1 MDIPIF
7 VDQMLKSWFYNWQK
21 EKVRF
26 QMSRRER
33 TDPKMGFND
42 KKEELIGGRHAV
54 LEALRTGKPHRII
67 MAEGQKGAI
76 IDEITALAGQ
86 KAVRVE
92 LLSKVDF
99 NNAAGNIPG
108 NQGVTAVVSPFAYC
122 SLAEI
127 ITLAKSTAKE
137 PFLMMLDHLEDPHNL
152 GAVMRTADAAGVHGL
167 IIPSQRAAGVT
178 ATVRK
183 VAAGAAERMPVALV
197 GNLNQAAV
205 TLKEKGFWLYGA
217 EANGDHDYYRADYCL
232 PLVLVI
238 GSEGRGISRLLRQN
252 CDLLIAIPMPGT
264 AAGSLNVSAAA
275 AVLVYT
281 ALSQREGWSS

>member
-1 MDIPIF
+1 MHIPIF
-7 VDQMLKSWFYNWQK
+7 VDQMLKSWFHKWQK

-54 LEALRTGKPHRII
+54 LEALRTGKPHCII
-67 MAEGQKGAI
+67 MAEGQKGTI

-127 ITLAKSTAKE
+127 ITLAKATAKE

-197 GNLNQAAV
+197 GNLNQAAG

-252 CDLLIAIPMPGT
+252 CDLLISIPMPGT

>member
-252 CDLLIAIPMPGT
+252 CDLLISIPMPGT
-264 AAGSLNVSAAA
+264 SAGSLNVSAAA

>member
-1 MDIPIF
+1 
-7 VDQMLKSWFYNWQK
+7 
-21 EKVRF
+21 
-26 QMSRRER
+26 MSRREG

-54 LEALRTGKPHRII
+54 LEALRNGKPHRII

-197 GNLNQAAV
+197 GNLNQAAG

-238 GSEGRGISRLLRQN
+238 GSEGRGISRLLRRN
-252 CDLLIAIPMPGT
+252 CDLLISIPMPGT

>member
-21 EKVRF
+21 EKVKF

-252 CDLLIAIPMPGT
+252 CDLLISIPMPGT
-264 AAGSLNVSAAA
+264 SAGSLNVSAAA